1 MSNLTRVTEWTPFP
15 QARQEEGKQGC
26 SSPSGLFHSHVQRAL
41 LPAPQPPGGL
51 GVSHQSPEG
60 AKRQGRVRGTASHSF
75 MQAEKYKPICAD
87 LKPTEG
93 HLVGKRVRI

>member
-41 LPAPQPPGGL
+41 LPVPQPPGGL
-51 GVSHQSPEG
+51 GVSRQSPEG
-60 AKRQGRVRGTASHSF
+60 AERHCQSQLHAGRKIQTNLCRFKTHGRPLSW
-75 MQAEKYKPICAD
+75 
-87 LKPTEG
+87 
-93 HLVGKRVRI
+93 